1 MNIEK
6 TPRQS
11 IREAVKQAIEPLEGS
26 LVLKILDQYDAAIDA
41 AETPFIRIITLSE
54 AVERLNMEEDQRSLQ
69 LAIQS
74 TCIATHD
81 ALNTLETVALAI
93 ERQMVDDGKFAVFTE
108 HLIDDIQLIETQF
121 PELDDQPT
129 VYVALVYQV
138 SYTTQRGL

>member
-26 LVLKILDQYDAAIDA
+26 LVLKILDQYDSAVDPE
-41 AETPFIRIITLSE
+41 ETPFIRIITLSE
-54 AVERLNMEEDQRSLQ
+54 AVERLNMDEDQRSLQ
-69 LAIQS
+69 LAIQA

-81 ALNTLETVALAI
+81 ALNTLEAVALAI
-93 ERQMVDDGKFAVFTE
+93 EHQMVDDGKFAVFTE
-108 HLIDDIQLIETQF
+108 HPLDDIQLIETQF
-121 PELDDQPT
+121 PELDENPT

-138 SYTTQRGL
+138 MYTTRRGL